1 MEPSANGAVHG
12 LARTLSATCRC
23 LCLLIIVLPKLSIYS
38 HMGEINWARSP
49 FTDPLNS
56 SPPSLEAIG

>member
-1 MEPSANGAVHG
+1 MEPRANGGIDG

-23 LCLLIIVLPKLSIYS
+23 LIIIVLHKLSIYS

-49 FTDPLNS
+49 FSDPLNS